1 MSDFLLEKW
10 YMDIVTPDGCAAIG
24 YFAKMQ
30 WKKIALNYS
39 GYILRNKKGDVT
51 IKNSFRK
58 ANIPQ
63 WSDNRLIWK
72 PPAFEGE
79 WSAMDS
85 PVHLKLLNASNGFV
99 DWNCLIPKGRAKV
112 LTGDESL
119 VGWGYAEKISL
130 TILPWQLPIKELY
143 WGRFLSDDYALV
155 WIEWRGPMP
164 KTLLMV
170 NGTTYEQVTI
180 SNDSIKTPDLLL
192 AFNSKY
198 PLRSGRIGDTVF
210 KGIRRILSLFPTTIF
225 QLNENKWCG
234 VANLTI
240 HNKQYNGTYIHEHV
254 IWH

>member
-1 MSDFLLEKW
+1 
-10 YMDIVTPDGCAAIG
+10 
-24 YFAKMQ
+24 
-30 WKKIALNYS
+30 
-39 GYILRNKKGDVT
+39 
-51 IKNSFRK
+51 
-58 ANIPQ
+58 
-63 WSDNRLIWK
+63 
-72 PPAFEGE
+72 
-79 WSAMDS
+79 
-85 PVHLKLLNASNGFV
+85 
-99 DWNCLIPKGRAKV
+99 
-112 LTGDESL
+112 
-119 VGWGYAEKISL
+119 
-130 TILPWQLPIKELY
+130 
-143 WGRFLSDDYALV
+143 
-155 WIEWRGPMP
+155 MP